1 MKHSIRTQYAGIF
14 IALMAGTILISWI
27 ITHIFLETFYTMEKK
42 QTLLS
47 FYAKLNETIGSMVTD
62 EEEGEAGGAASTIGS
77 GIAEEL
83 DELCFQN
90 NIAVIVL
97 NFDSEAFYASRNAGR
112 ELNESIIK
120 YFLSIYV
127 EGFEQIQNNTP
138 IITPEP
144 VGNLQNG
151 RYMEMFGTLQNGY
164 FYAVRTP
171 MESIEESANIANLFL
186 AYVGTIMV
194 ILSGI
199 LIWLISRRI
208 AKPILELARISER
221 MTHLDFEVK
230 YQGKS
235 HNEMDLLGENI
246 NKLSGTLETTIRELK
261 TANNELIKDIEK
273 KEKIDEMRKE
283 FLSNVSHELKT
294 PIALI
299 QGYAEGL
306 QEGINEDPES
316 RAFYCEVIVD
326 EAAKMNTM
334 VQKLLTL
341 NQLEFGNDMI
351 HMERFDI
358 TELIRDYIQSAAI
371 LTKQNGITVKMNDY
385 PPIFVWGDEFKI
397 EEVFMNY
404 FTNAVHHCMGEKLI
418 EVILTKREEKVRIAV
433 FNTGEPIPD
442 ESMGQLWDKFY
453 KVDKA
458 RTREYGGSGIG
469 LSIVKAIMDAMNQ
482 QYGVQNYNNGVQFW
496 FELDRVAEE
505 AV

>member
-1 MKHSIRTQYAGIF
+1 MR
-14 IALMAGTILISWI
+14 
-27 ITHIFLETFYTMEKK
+27 
-42 QTLLS
+42 
-47 FYAKLNETIGSMVTD
+47 
-62 EEEGEAGGAASTIGS
+62 
-77 GIAEEL
+77 EEL

-97 NFDSEAFYASRNAGR
+97 NFDSEALYASRNAGR
-112 ELNESIIK
+112 ELQDSIIK
-120 YFLSIYV
+120 YFLSIYM
-127 EGFEQIQNNTP
+127 EGFDKIQNNTP
-138 IITPEP
+138 QVTPDHL
-144 VGNLQNG
+144 GNLQNG
-151 RYMEMFGTLQNGY
+151 RYMEMFGTLKNGY
-164 FYAVRTP
+164 FYAGRTP
-171 MESIEESANIANLFL
+171 IESIEESADIANRFL
-186 AYVGTIMV
+186 AYVGSVMV

-208 AKPILELARISER
+208 TKPILELAKISER

-230 YQGKS
+230 YKGNHS
-235 HNEMDLLGENI
+235 HNETALLGENI
-246 NKLSGTLETTIRELK
+246 NTLSETLETTIRDLK
-261 TANNELIKDIEK
+261 TANNELKHDIEK

-306 QEGINEDPES
+306 REGINEDPES
-316 RAFYCEVIVD
+316 RDFYCEVIMD

-334 VQKLLTL
+334 VQKLMTL

-358 TELIRDYIQSAAI
+358 TALVRDYIQSAAI
-371 LTKQNGITVKMNDY
+371 LTKQSEITVKMYEY
-385 PPIFVWGDEFKI
+385 PPIYVWGDAFKI

-404 FTNAVHHCMGEKLI
+404 FTNALHYCSCEKLI
-418 EVILTKREEKVRIAV
+418 EVTLTRRENKIRIGV
-433 FNTGEPIPD
+433 FNTGEPIPE

-469 LSIVKAIMDAMNQ
+469 LSIVKAIMEAMNQ

-496 FELDRVAEE
+496 FELDIVAEE
-505 AV
+505 AD